1 MNKKIVFAALILG
14 VLLVVPVFAKDKQE
28 SQKQLSADEM
38 VTKLTKQL
46 GLSDQQIDEI
56 KPIIADYLAKE
67 KELKLEEKNELS
79 KVLTHDQL
87 YTWDFLQTESKKT
100 KKKVTLF

>member
-1 MNKKIVFAALILG
+1 MNKNLILG
-14 VLLVVPVFAKDKQE
+14 TLILSVLLVVSAFAKDKQDFA
-28 SQKQLSADEM
+28 KQLSVEEM
-38 VTKLTKQL
+38 VAKLTKQL
-46 GLSDQQIDEI
+46 GLSDQQIEEI
-56 KPIIADYLAKE
+56 KPILADYLAKE
-67 KELKLEEKNELS
+67 KELKLEEKKDLS